1 MSIQKVSSI
10 PNVYKLEKFVIIDTL
25 DTFDVSPLDI
35 TKPNLL
41 ECYKVYVDVEY
52 DGSGGTVKTEKVN
65 TDAPH
70 FVGVPLNLW
79 QQGSKEGLDGAGNSL
94 ICPPYIATQMGNIQ
108 PDITLSD
115 NITKGNIHRGS
126 IIYAQRRDYGVD
138 VYGSDGSTRQG
149 KTVGN
154 DALLNKNKYIDV
166 NADGRSLKI
175 TSQTDK
181 SNNVDL
187 SLNQFKGEGGDLTN
201 YFTDAASRTHIESL
215 QKACIINEDGAI
227 EYLTDIEKVNTAGLW
242 DLASA
247 PDTSKTYGL
256 VFSAADSNSKY
267 PVLKFK
273 ETSPSTVNNTSF
285 KGLDDTPA
293 EIKEADR
300 HKLVNVNGV
309 ATDDAAVGSLEFNHL
324 HSWHL
329 KGDEA
334 SDWVSGSNEVDRPSA
349 DSPYFAVTKYDES
362 DNEKYSS
369 VVLKKFHELVDSGYA
384 KDDTEGIGDFEDQ
397 WILVA
402 DGDEPTVSK
411 FRRLTYITQLKEV
424 VVHEDILTKVRNSEE
439 NYPQQTAFV
448 KVDIGS
454 DLSNPKITFAPLG
467 DLLDKSGA
475 VDTLEDLSAWYVVQ
489 SGGEGGLL
497 KAAPLSADLFDG
509 LGGGGDGTVRY
520 VKGTRTLQLKDEG
533 FGTKEGGDVDKSLN
547 YTPTLFGICK
557 EDGSY
562 EYRYFLTSAAV
573 TAT

>member
-1 MSIQKVSSI
+1 MSIQEVSSV
-10 PNVYKLEKFVIIDTL
+10 PNVYKLEKFIIIDTE
-25 DTFDVSPLDI
+25 DTFGVAPLEV

-41 ECYKVYVDVEY
+41 HCRKVYISVDVE
-52 DGSGGTVKTEKVN
+52 GTKREHIDIHTMYYV
-65 TDAPH
+65 A
-70 FVGVPLNLW
+70 VPLSLW
-79 QQGSKEGLDGAGNSL
+79 QQGSFAGLDNGGNSL
-94 ICPPYIATQMGNIQ
+94 ICPPYVATNTELLRG
-108 PDITLSD
+108 DETLAEHITHS
-115 NITKGNIHRGS
+115 NVHRGS
-126 IIYAQRRDYGVD
+126 LIYAQRRDYGAD
-138 VYGSDGSTRQG
+138 IYGDDGNNLSRQG
-149 KTVGN
+149 KASDEIIARYV
-154 DALLNKNKYIDV
+154 DV

-175 TSQTDK
+175 SSIDHPN
-181 SNNVDL
+181 SVDL
-187 SLNQFKGEGGDLTN
+187 SANQFTQRHGGTGDLTN
-201 YFTDAASRTHIESL
+201 YYDRTASNSSNIEAL

-273 ETSPSTVNNTSF
+273 ESAAASGTNTKF
-285 KGLDDTPA
+285 TGLTDAPDQY
-293 EIKEADR
+293 KEEDR

-309 ATDDAAVGSLEFNHL
+309 AKESPAAGALEFNHL

-329 KGDEA
+329 RGNES
-334 SDWVSGSNEVDRPSA
+334 SDHVEGVNTVDPPSA

-362 DNEKYSS
+362 DDSKYSS

-384 KDDTEGIGDFEDQ
+384 KDTMEATGDFQDQ

-402 DGDEPTVSK
+402 DGDEPTASK
-411 FRRLTYITQLKEV
+411 FRRLHYIDQLKEV
-424 VVHEDILTKVRNSEE
+424 VVDGSILTKIQGTDN
-439 NYPQQTAFV
+439 PQQTAFV

-454 DLSNPKITFAPLG
+454 NGVNPKITFAPLG
-467 DLLDKSGA
+467 DLLDKTGA
-475 VDTLEDLSAWYVVQ
+475 VDTLQDLSAWYVVQ

-509 LGGGGDGTVRY
+509 LGGGGDSTVRY